1 MMVLPSKNSAISI
14 NCSSFLYQCHYA
26 LQEIGP
32 FYINQL
38 VYSKS
43 TLKLVYLLF
52 YKLVLRFFLTCA
64 SLKMLLGLFLSLDVN
79 MYMYYVYY
87 GTYIY
92 VYVYACV
99 ESRSIFLNCSQR
111 FLSQCHA
118 LNLELVQL
126 NWLAGES
133 LGSSSLPSTGLQIFS
148 TLTYAASTLL
158 IEPSLQSFYKNF
170 PCT

>member
-43 TLKLVYLLF
+43 ILRLVYLLF
-52 YKLVLRFFLTCA
+52 YKLVLRFFLSCA
-64 SLKMLLGLFLSLDVN
+64 SLKVLLGLFMSLDVN
-79 MYMYYVYY
+79 MNMYYVYY

-99 ESRSIFLNCSQR
+99 ESRSIFLNRSQR

-118 LNLELVQL
+118 LILELTVQL

-133 LGSSSLPSTGLQIFS
+133 LGSSSLPGTRLQIFS
-148 TLTYAASTLL
+148 TYSNLCSKYFTH
-158 IEPSLQSFYKNF
+158 
-170 PCT
+170 

>member
-1 MMVLPSKNSAISI
+1 MMVLPSKHSAISI

-64 SLKMLLGLFLSLDVN
+64 SLKILLGLFLSLDVN

-92 VYVYACV
+92 VYVYAGV

-118 LNLELVQL
+118 LNLELTVQL

-148 TLTYAASTLL
+148 TYSNLCSKYFTH
-158 IEPSLQSFYKNF
+158 
-170 PCT
+170 

>member
-79 MYMYYVYY
+79 MYMYY

-92 VYVYACV
+92 VYVYACA

-118 LNLELVQL
+118 LNLELTVQL

-148 TLTYAASTLL
+148 TYSNLCSKYFTH
-158 IEPSLQSFYKNF
+158 
-170 PCT
+170 

>member
-1 MMVLPSKNSAISI
+1 MMVLLSKHSAISI

-64 SLKMLLGLFLSLDVN
+64 SLKILLGLFLSLDVN
-79 MYMYYVYY
+79 MYMYY

-92 VYVYACV
+92 VYVYACA

-118 LNLELVQL
+118 LNLELTVQL

-148 TLTYAASTLL
+148 TYSNLCSKYFTH
-158 IEPSLQSFYKNF
+158 
-170 PCT
+170 